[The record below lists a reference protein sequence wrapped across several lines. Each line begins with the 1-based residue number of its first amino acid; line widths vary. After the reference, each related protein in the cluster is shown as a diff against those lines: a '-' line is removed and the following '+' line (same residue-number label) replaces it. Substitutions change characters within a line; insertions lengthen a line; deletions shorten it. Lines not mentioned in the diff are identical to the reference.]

1 MDIARQNLDITLDK
15 YRLGSISP
23 LELRE
28 AQKNSIDAITRYLN
42 AQYEAKLTEISLK
55 EISGTL
61 NIQ

>member
-1 MDIARQNLDITLDK
+1 LEK
-15 YRLGSISP
+15 YRLGSIAP

-28 AQKNSIDAITRYLN
+28 AQRNSIDAIARFLE
-42 AQYEAKLTEISLK
+42 AQYQAKLTEIALK